1 MIGLNAPLYKR
12 HNEHSILATLN
23 INASVSFWHEN
34 GLDKNKIVVGIPTY
48 GHSFR
53 YITAA
58 FFFIYWYIYIF
69 IYQTALYS
77 LVNPFNSKLG
87 SPASGYGYIG
97 QEGKHIIKY
106 IHILLIIIYSFFR
119 LCHIYR
125 YMLV

>member
-53 YITAA
+53 YIKEDS
-58 FFFIYWYIYIF
+58 FFHLLVNLYIYIL
-69 IYQTALYS
+69 IYHTAIYS

-97 QEGKHIIKY
+97 QEGKHIIEC
-106 IHILLIIIYSFFR
+106 IHI
-119 LCHIYR
+119 
-125 YMLV
+125 